1 MTRERVFFAGLLF
14 GVCIGLLIAGIAIVG
29 RFA

>member
-14 GVCIGLLIAGIAIVG
+14 GVCIGLPIAAISIIG